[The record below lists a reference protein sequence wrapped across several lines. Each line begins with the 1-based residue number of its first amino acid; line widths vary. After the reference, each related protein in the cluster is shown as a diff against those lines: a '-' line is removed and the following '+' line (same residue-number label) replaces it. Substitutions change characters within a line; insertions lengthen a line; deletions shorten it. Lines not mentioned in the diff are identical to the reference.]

1 MHIQGQ
7 KALRLGKP
15 VFSTARIKCQLLD
28 LARDVGVLDEE
39 MQATLR
45 ACPDLKQIKYSIR
58 VQNIPLQLDDEV
70 RHDPSKVHCANTI
83 PWFGLNSDELV

>member
-7 KALRLGKP
+7 KAISSGKA
-15 VFSTARIKCQLLD
+15 VFSTAKVKCQLLD
-28 LARDVGVLDEE
+28 LARDVRVLDEA
-39 MQATLR
+39 MQVTLR

-70 RHDPSKVHCANTI
+70 RHDP
-83 PWFGLNSDELV
+83 